1 MLKNGVKA
9 QWIVLS
15 HVLLNASQISCESM
29 GVKGINSLIKVFD
42 WKNIINMTYSFKYH
56 NYWRLAESWD
66 NSKWTWLLDSWT
78 NDLQKTNSLHLKKK
92 DIQEVSFGHYRA
104 AICKWDWQ
112 CPSQSFIQ
120 FKLQD
125 RSKKGWKKK
134 AWSSIS
140 YCALITGSNWQDC

>member
-1 MLKNGVKA
+1 MKNGVKA

-29 GVKGINSLIKVFD
+29 GVKGINSLIKLFD
-42 WKNIINMTYSFKYH
+42 WKNIINMTYSFKCH

-92 DIQEVSFGHYRA
+92 TFRKFLLVTIERQYANEIDSILLSLSYSLS
-104 AICKWDWQ
+104 CKIGQ
-112 CPSQSFIQ
+112 
-120 FKLQD
+120 
-125 RSKKGWKKK
+125 KKGGRKKHGPL
-134 AWSSIS
+134 S
-140 YCALITGSNWQDC
+140 LIAH

>member
-15 HVLLNASQISCESM
+15 HVLFNASQISCESM

-66 NSKWTWLLDSWT
+66 NSKWTWLLDLWT
-78 NDLQKTNSLHLKKK
+78 NDLQMTNSLHLKKK
-92 DIQEVSFGHYRA
+92 TFRKFVLVTIERQYANEIDSVPF
-104 AICKWDWQ
+104 
-112 CPSQSFIQ
+112 QSFILL
-120 FKLQD
+120 KLCD
-125 RSKKGWKKK
+125 RLKKRVEDK
-134 AWSSIS
+134 SMV
-140 YCALITGSNWQDC
+140 LHLLLRTNNWQDC